1 MLKNQK
7 RKIEYNDDIKKNK
20 KIAKINKNNLQRIL
34 NNDRANKDSQ
44 LETSLVVEKKPF
56 FTSTPKKLDKEYF
69 SNEEKLNVSINEN
82 LEKSFEYDTS
92 SEKVLIDFVNAY
104 FCKSFCQNISNK

>member
-1 MLKNQK
+1 
-7 RKIEYNDDIKKNK
+7 
-20 KIAKINKNNLQRIL
+20 
-34 NNDRANKDSQ
+34 
-44 LETSLVVEKKPF
+44 
-56 FTSTPKKLDKEYF
+56 
-69 SNEEKLNVSINEN
+69 